1 MCLLNCKIL
10 INENLEKINSKD
22 VDRDSR
28 MNATEEI
35 LKLTVSISMFR
46 CRKHDSGIFADM
58 KYRKIPVI
66 DCNYSFDSGLDFE
79 FFEKPTDDS
88 NEVNFI

>member
-79 FFEKPTDDS
+79 FFEYGK
-88 NEVNFI
+88 VFLRQKFH